1 MNCPWCGLLLPR
13 HLAHSNIEFI
23 HPHQISHSQIH
34 RKFTLVK
41 RVLKS
46 VVRRLLKFVMWFV
59 IVTVTSTLMQRWIN
73 PPTTILQ
80 LWQGK
85 EGEHFWVPPD
95 ELGYH
100 LPLAVI
106 ASEDQKFL
114 KHRGF
119 DVDAIRAAYA
129 RNQKGKK
136 ISGGST
142 ISQQTAKNV
151 FLWPSRSW
159 LRKGLEAYFT
169 VLIELLWPKERIM
182 EVYLNVIEMGPQC
195 FGAGAAS
202 KRYFKKNPSQLTTN
216 QAARIAAVLPHPR
229 RSNPGE
235 PTAYVLKRAA
245 TIEKQMRNIG
255 GPQILPWFEP
265 SGK

>member
-1 MNCPWCGLLLPR
+1 M
-13 HLAHSNIEFI
+13 
-23 HPHQISHSQIH
+23 
-34 RKFTLVK
+34 K
-41 RVLKS
+41 RILKTIA
-46 VVRRLLKFVMWFV
+46 RRVLKFVMWFV
-59 IVTVTSTLMQRWIN
+59 IVTFAYTLLLRWVN

-85 EGEHFWVPPD
+85 EGEHFWVPLD
-95 ELGYH
+95 ELGYD
-100 LPLAVI
+100 LPTAVI

-119 DVDAIRAAYA
+119 DFDAIRVAYA
-129 RNQKGKK
+129 KNKEGNK
-136 ISGGST
+136 IAGGST

-159 LRKGLEAYFT
+159 VRKGLEAYFT

-195 FGAGAAS
+195 FGAGAAA
-202 KRYFKKNPSQLTTN
+202 KRYFNTSPDQLTSN

-229 RSNPGE
+229 RSNPGQ
-235 PTAYVLKRAA
+235 PTTYLLKRAA
-245 TIEKQMRNIG
+245 TIEKQMRNLG
-255 GPQILPWFEP
+255 GPQLLPWFEP

>member
-1 MNCPWCGLLLPR
+1 MLK
-13 HLAHSNIEFI
+13 II
-23 HPHQISHSQIH
+23 V
-34 RKFTLVK
+34 RKA
-41 RVLKS
+41 
-46 VVRRLLKFVMWFV
+46 LKFVMWFV
-59 IVTVTSTLMQRWIN
+59 LVTVAYTLLLRWVN

-85 EGEHFWVPPD
+85 EGEHFWVPLD
-95 ELGYH
+95 ELGYN

-119 DVDAIRAAYA
+119 DFEAIRVAYA
-129 RNQKGKK
+129 QNQSGKK

-159 LRKGLEAYFT
+159 VRKGFEAYFT

-202 KRYFKKNPSQLTTN
+202 KRYFKKNPDQLSAN

-229 RSNPGE
+229 RSNPGQ
-235 PTAYVLKRAA
+235 PTAYVQKRAA
-245 TIEKQMRNIG
+245 SIEKQMRNLG
-255 GPQILPWFEP
+255 GPQILPWFSA